1 MVVIFGSLTAL
12 AYTATIGFRYISYG
26 RDRQQATAF
35 ANEIME
41 EIRGQAYAVIERGM
55 SSTDLSGDPRIQ
67 TCGTDKCFDGEKIV
81 ASAVGAETAPWII
94 PHSGSAQTGNLDV
107 EWATYITND
116 DPSSNP
122 YSVTVFV
129 SWDGTG
135 AISSAPNNLIRLQSD
150 FWSPQ
155 GCLSTDTH
163 PFAAPCQP
171 FFYGLAEVPEG
182 SITFTGDLHEGFVDF
197 DTGVLTFPG
206 ARASVQQ
213 EQVTAVDAA
222 ATESQISFRD
232 STGLVEGAGVTAR
245 AEADT
250 DPASSNPLANG
261 ATLAG
266 PGNSMERLQPDC
278 CEEMGLRLT
287 VDAGQTGVASA
298 STSASA
304 ADADACPPS
313 GTREADALP
322 CAGAEVRQLNPVTA
336 TAPFDHVTAIGDA
349 QVVRMTAP
357 PSASLAT
364 AERDGVTGADGLID
378 LQATRVL
385 PDLYLGGFPTS
396 GMTPLTGMS
405 ATDTDAEN
413 YCMRLTGYADSART
427 YAGEQTATAPTASI
441 DGGTFSYYD
450 SATQS
455 YASLSVTDPSLDSLS
470 FTCSKSA
477 TVDGDTVQWFVSVN
491 AASGITG
498 ITHAQVPDPTHT
510 TDPVSSQIKLETGS
524 TVQPI
529 RITFDYELRVNGA
542 KEIDLVVTVD
552 PGTLLTSG
560 IYGPPPEAG

>member
-1 MVVIFGSLTAL
+1 
-12 AYTATIGFRYISYG
+12 
-26 RDRQQATAF
+26 
-35 ANEIME
+35 
-41 EIRGQAYAVIERGM
+41 
-55 SSTDLSGDPRIQ
+55 
-67 TCGTDKCFDGEKIV
+67 
-81 ASAVGAETAPWII
+81 
-94 PHSGSAQTGNLDV
+94 
-107 EWATYITND
+107 
-116 DPSSNP
+116 
-122 YSVTVFV
+122 
-129 SWDGTG
+129 
-135 AISSAPNNLIRLQSD
+135 
-150 FWSPQ
+150 
-155 GCLSTDTH
+155 
-163 PFAAPCQP
+163 
-171 FFYGLAEVPEG
+171 
-182 SITFTGDLHEGFVDF
+182 
-197 DTGVLTFPG
+197 
-206 ARASVQQ
+206 
-213 EQVTAVDAA
+213 
-222 ATESQISFRD
+222 
-232 STGLVEGAGVTAR
+232 
-245 AEADT
+245 
-250 DPASSNPLANG
+250 
-261 ATLAG
+261 
-266 PGNSMERLQPDC
+266 
-278 CEEMGLRLT
+278 MGLRLT
-287 VDAGQTGVASA
+287 VDAGQTGVASS

-304 ADADACPPS
+304 ADADACPPN

-455 YASLSVTDPSLDSLS
+455 YASLPVTDPSLDSLS